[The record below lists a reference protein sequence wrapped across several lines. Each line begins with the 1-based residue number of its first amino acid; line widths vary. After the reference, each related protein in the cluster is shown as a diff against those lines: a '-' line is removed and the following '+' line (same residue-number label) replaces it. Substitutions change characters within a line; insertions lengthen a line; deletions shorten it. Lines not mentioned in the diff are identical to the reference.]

1 MSEHEITSRINRN
14 ELLGLLHAT
23 AMEKD
28 MGTDANDGWDDWEKP
43 QQVTAKMPA
52 VTLDRLLIPDD
63 LPAPPFVIRFRSP
76 AGTNELY
83 PVTDAQDSTCTA
95 PLTLSPSDGS
105 ITDDIDP
112 EISTAMSRVTSESL
126 NATISAAIDA
136 AVDELAHVP
145 VDVALTEAIGDEPVE
160 DRRVTA
166 VIARAAQPERLHFLP
181 MLCGFALTFMAGIGL
196 MFLIS

>member
-14 ELLGLLHAT
+14 ELLGLLHST
-23 AMEKD
+23 AMEKE
-28 MGTDANDGWDDWEKP
+28 METDVDGDGWDDWDSP
-43 QQVTAKMPA
+43 QPVTAKMPA
-52 VTLDRLLIPDD
+52 VTLDRLLIPDE

-83 PVTDAQDSTCTA
+83 PITDPPENSRA
-95 PLTLSPSDGS
+95 PLTLPISDGA

-112 EISTAMSRVTSESL
+112 EVSTAIGRATSESL
-126 NATISAAIDA
+126 NATIDAAIDA
-136 AVDELAHVP
+136 AVDELAQAP
-145 VDVALTEAIGDEPVE
+145 VDVALGEAMAIDEE
-160 DRRVTA
+160 RRTTA
-166 VIARAAQPERLHFLP
+166 VIARVAEPERPSVLP